1 MKKLMFIAAVAATV
15 CGCRSFKG
23 DCDDCSDCTFVGA
36 ANRSD
41 ASFVTYG
48 EYKTLA
54 KRVEDLE
61 AKNDARVRR
70 IAEMREARRL
80 AAKNPNAAEPKKPFK
95 VDPKAKARVEKAAKG
110 AK

>member
-1 MKKLMFIAAVAATV
+1 MKKLLFIAAVAATV
-15 CGCRSFKG
+15 CGCKSFKG

-61 AKNDARVRR
+61 AKNDARIRR
-70 IAEMREARRL
+70 IGEIREARKL

>member
-15 CGCRSFKG
+15 CGCKSFKG

-61 AKNDARVRR
+61 AKNDARIRR
-70 IAEMREARRL
+70 IGEIREARKL
-80 AAKNPNAAEPKKPFK
+80 AAQNPNAPAKPFK

>member
-15 CGCRSFKG
+15 CGCKSFKG

-41 ASFVTYG
+41 SSLVTYG

-61 AKNDARVRR
+61 AKNEARIRR
-70 IAEMREARRL
+70 IGEIREARKL
-80 AAKNPNAAEPKKPFK
+80 AAQNPNAPAKPFK